1 MRSRLSAFNK
11 TRRQLFLNKQHKRL
25 TFSVL
30 TKQEADIF
38 LFNKTRSRLFPFLS
52 KQVANFSVFNK
63 TKKQTLNKNKKLTFL
78 ICCKQHMDLVCLL
91 HTGIDN
97 LNPVRK
103 LLTQLQQRTW
113 DRTHRFLLEGRSDQS
128 HKERDSQ
135 LVSAVSLFSAG
146 PAAKEER
153 LPRYPSPYGKY

>member
-1 MRSRLSAFNK
+1 
-11 TRRQLFLNKQHKRL
+11 
-25 TFSVL
+25 
-30 TKQEADIF
+30 
-38 LFNKTRSRLFPFLS
+38 
-52 KQVANFSVFNK
+52 
-63 TKKQTLNKNKKLTFL
+63 
-78 ICCKQHMDLVCLL
+78 MDLVCLL

-103 LLTQLQQRTW
+103 LPTQ
-113 DRTHRFLLEGRSDQS
+113 THRFLLEGGGGGADQA